1 MYQGWVMMIK
11 KSLSVQHVNILNKT
25 GKPWAPMAVI
35 NIAKFSLVR
44 LLAVTLSFALSNRI
58 NLLKLKIR
66 NNLKWRSRIP
76 VPNAYSVLYRGR
88 EWHKTFQID
97 FQQGIQDCKQ
107 KTPWNTSSPILFLL
121 PLSGGYALVHKTYI
135 CCLLHQFYTDNS
147 FHRYWAGK
155 TQTTEVLYIVLFPI
169 FPQFLWHFWSCCQY
183 AAKEVH
189 SFTLAQEGSGCSWGS
204 LKSCS

>member
-25 GKPWAPMAVI
+25 GKPWASMAVI

-66 NNLKWRSRIP
+66 NNLKWCSRIP

-97 FQQGIQDCKQ
+97 FQPGIQECKQ
-107 KTPWNTSSPILFLL
+107 KTPWNTSSPISFLL
-121 PLSGGYALVHKTYI
+121 PLSGGYALTKLTSQNLH
-135 CCLLHQFYTDNS
+135 LL
-147 FHRYWAGK
+147 
-155 TQTTEVLYIVLFPI
+155 
-169 FPQFLWHFWSCCQY
+169 
-183 AAKEVH
+183 
-189 SFTLAQEGSGCSWGS
+189 SFTSILHR
-204 LKSCS
+204 